1 MTGQGSRATI
11 GSGHAGVAPA
21 PGVAEVLV
29 VRKRRT
35 PLTDA
40 WARLRRDRAALVG
53 FALLA
58 SMIVLAIAAPFIVRH
73 DPLEQELLQRMKPP
87 SAEYLFGTDDLGR
100 DVFSRVLYGGRISLR
115 VGITAVI
122 LGTAIGAFLGSVSG
136 YAGGWLDSVISRA
149 MEIVLAFPG
158 TLLAIAIVAA
168 RGPGLENTLLA
179 VGLVSVPVYARLMRA
194 SVLSLR
200 EREFVTAA
208 RCLGASDRR
217 ILFSHIL
224 PNGLTPLIVQST
236 LGIAGAIVEAAALG
250 FLGLGAQ
257 PPAPEWGAMLT
268 DARNYL
274 LNAPWAMIFPGF
286 AIMLTVLG
294 FNLFGDGLRDALD
307 PQMKQ

>member
-1 MTGQGSRATI
+1 MTAMPPVT
-11 GSGHAGVAPA
+11 GVGMRGP
-21 PGVAEVLV
+21 LV

-40 WARLRRDRAALVG
+40 WARLRRDQAALVG
-53 FALLA
+53 FGLLFT
-58 SMIVLAIAAPFIVRH
+58 MILLAIAAPLVATH
-73 DPLEQELLQRMKPP
+73 DPLDQELLKRLKPP
-87 SAEYLFGTDDLGR
+87 SAEFWFGTDDLGR
-100 DVFSRVLYGGRISLR
+100 DVFSRILYGGRISLR

-122 LGTAIGAFLGSVSG
+122 MGTTIGAFLGSVAG
-136 YAGGWLDSVISRA
+136 YAGGWVDSVISRA

-158 TLLAIAIVAA
+158 TLLAIAVVAA

-179 VGLVSVPVYARLMRA
+179 VGLVSVPVYARLMRG

-217 ILFSHIL
+217 ILFQHIL
-224 PNGLTPLIVQST
+224 PNGLTPLIVQAT

-268 DARNYL
+268 DGRNFL
-274 LNAPWAMIFPGF
+274 LNAPWAMIFPGL
-286 AIMLTVLG
+286 AIMMTVLG

>member
-1 MTGQGSRATI
+1 MTGQGVRGEAMV
-11 GSGHAGVAPA
+11 AAAAPA
-21 PGVAEVLV
+21 IGVGGTDATV

-53 FALLA
+53 FALLT
-58 SMIVLAIAAPFIVRH
+58 SMILLAMAAPLVAQH
-73 DPLEQELLQRMKPP
+73 DPLDQELLKRMKPP

-122 LGTAIGAFLGSVSG
+122 LGTTIGALLGSVAG
-136 YAGGWLDSVISRA
+136 YAGGWVDSLISRA

-158 TLLAIAIVAA
+158 TLLAIAVVAA

-179 VGLVSVPVYARLMRA
+179 VGLVSVPVYARLMRG

-274 LNAPWAMIFPGF
+274 LNAPWAMIFPGL